1 MIKTTIEVAETS
13 LIDLLDRTDRG
24 EEVTITRDGKAIALL
39 TSINLAASV
48 ENPATQVIDDQKFQ
62 ELCSTYA
69 AVA

>member
-13 LIDLLDRTDRG
+13 LIDLLERTDRG
-24 EEVTITRDGKAIALL
+24 EEVTITREGKAIALL
-39 TSINLAASV
+39 TSSNSAASV